1 MVRAGADENRMIKLE
16 LPYPPTVNHYYGQK
30 PRGGRYIKPE
40 GKAFRIEVLAV
51 AMQNKACNYVTDDI
65 EVYIEVYPPDK
76 RKRDL
81 DNINKALLDALE
93 AAGVFKDDS
102 QIVKLT
108 STKHESVKG
117 GKVIVRIHKKKSA

>member
-1 MVRAGADENRMIKLE
+1 MIELT

-30 PRGGRYIKPE
+30 TNGGRFIKQA
-40 GKAFRIEVLAV
+40 GKAFRAEVKAT
-51 AMQNKACNYVTDDI
+51 AMEEKACNYITGLIHVEIDAF
-65 EVYIEVYPPDK
+65 PPDN

-93 AAGVFKDDS
+93 DAGVFKDDS

-108 STKHESVKG
+108 STKHEPIKG
-117 GKVIVRIHKKKSA
+117 GKVVVRVLVVDLENIAA